1 MQHQFVS
8 VANGGSRGRYLHLE
22 QNPLALMFRLYR
34 YGKPF
39 GSRGTSFRAAIR
51 GSGMLAAEMLRY
63 SYYRKRLRN
72 VDSVIELPIFGHLC
86 LAVRNGY
93 KVFDFDRQCVTKVF
107 MADTGPT
114 VVENEIETVRR
125 VAEYEFAPSVIAW
138 NVEERWYREEFVD
151 GYTAKQEALV
161 PVLRSLM
168 LAEPARK
175 VDAMEYLQT
184 RRQVLHSPG
193 NQLCDRQLDNESVDR
208 VRTFVDT
215 VIERL
220 NGVADHSIYL
230 VLSHGDFSA
239 RHVLKS
245 DHGLVIVD
253 WEAVGQR
260 SALFDLYD
268 SFFQRIVQS
277 DGTSERLERL
287 GVAIDQLIARLNARV
302 EPKSRELALS
312 LKAVDLY
319 RLVYY
324 VESITWFVGPSK
336 RITSRGLEKLVR
348 MVQTYQQFEQTQSVQ
363 SKMHSD
369 LIE

>member
-1 MQHQFVS
+1 
-8 VANGGSRGRYLHLE
+8 
-22 QNPLALMFRLYR
+22 
-34 YGKPF
+34 
-39 GSRGTSFRAAIR
+39 
-51 GSGMLAAEMLRY
+51 
-63 SYYRKRLRN
+63 
-72 VDSVIELPIFGHLC
+72 
-86 LAVRNGY
+86 
-93 KVFDFDRQCVTKVF
+93 
-107 MADTGPT
+107 
-114 VVENEIETVRR
+114 
-125 VAEYEFAPSVIAW
+125 
-138 NVEERWYREEFVD
+138 
-151 GYTAKQEALV
+151 
-161 PVLRSLM
+161 M

-193 NQLCDRQLDNESVDR
+193 SQLCDRQLASDSVDR
-208 VRTFVDT
+208 VRKFVDT

-220 NGVADHSIYL
+220 SGVADPSIYL

-239 RHVLKS
+239 RHILES

-268 SFFQRIVQS
+268 SFFQRIVQG
-277 DGTSERLERL
+277 DGNSEGLERL
-287 GVAIDQLIARLNARV
+287 GVAIDQLITKLMATI
-302 EPKSRELALS
+302 EPKSSKLALS

-348 MVQTYQQFEQTQSVQ
+348 MVKTYQRFEQAQSVQ
-363 SKMHSD
+363 SEMHSE

>member
-8 VANGGSRGRYLHLE
+8 VANGSSRGRYLHLE
-22 QNPLALMFRLYR
+22 HNPLALFFRLYR

-63 SYYRKRLRN
+63 SYYRKRLRS

-107 MADTGPT
+107 VADTGPT

-151 GYTAKQEALV
+151 GYTAKQEDLV
-161 PVLRSLM
+161 PVLQSLM

-220 NGVADHSIYL
+220 NGVADPSIYL

-239 RHVLKS
+239 RHVLES

-260 SALFDLYD
+260 SALFDLHD
-268 SFFQRIVQS
+268 SFFQRIVQHGGHS
-277 DGTSERLERL
+277 VFAEGL
-287 GVAIDQLIARLNARV
+287 GVAIDQLIVRV
-302 EPKSRELALS
+302 MAKVAMENSELALS
-312 LKAVDLY
+312 LKAAELY

-336 RITSRGLEKLVR
+336 RITSRGLSKLVR
-348 MVQTYQQFEQTQSVQ
+348 MVDAYQRFENEQGMRKARSSGRVF
-363 SKMHSD
+363 
-369 LIE
+369 